1 LDGFAMTGTAT
12 FSPCEKYRYHLTRE
26 WDATK
31 GRCLFVMLNP
41 STATAEVLDPTVRK
55 CVTYAKAWG
64 YGSLEVVNIF
74 AWRSTDPKALKQVQ
88 KRLGVAG
95 VIGPENN
102 AAILAAVKRADLVVC
117 AWGNHGATFARDV
130 EVWALIRW
138 RSLHCLGTAKTGP
151 LHPLY
156 LAGDLKP
163 QPFVMKERG

>member
-1 LDGFAMTGTAT
+1 MTGTAV
-12 FSPCEKYRYHLTRE
+12 FSPCGKYRYHLTRE

-41 STATAEVLDPTVRK
+41 STATAEVLDRTVTR
-55 CVTYAKAWG
+55 CLNYAKAWG

-88 KRLGVAG
+88 KRLGVSG
-95 VIGPENN
+95 VVGPEND
-102 AAILAAVKRADLVVC
+102 AALLAAAERADLIVI

-130 EVWALIRW
+130 EVLRLIGGPSG
-138 RSLHCLGTAKTGP
+138 RSLFCLGVAKTGRP

-163 QPFVMKERG
+163 QPFVMNGRG